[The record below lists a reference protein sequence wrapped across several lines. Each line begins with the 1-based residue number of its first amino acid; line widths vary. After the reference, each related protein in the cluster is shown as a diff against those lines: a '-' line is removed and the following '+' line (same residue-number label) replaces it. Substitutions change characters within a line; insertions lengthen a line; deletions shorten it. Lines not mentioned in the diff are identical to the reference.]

1 MFKIKRIEENA
12 KIPKKEHF
20 WNKYKDATIVESDQ
34 NPQDDVR
41 LNGDTE
47 NEKSIAK
54 NMWENLKT
62 KKTIDDNL
70 KELFGDDWSLDIIWQ
85 KIQIVFWLVAAYF
98 SLRFAWYLVAF
109 FSKSIQLGGPKNL
122 LKVYD

>member
-20 WNKYKDATIVESDQ
+20 WNKYSNATIVET
-34 NPQDDVR
+34 
-41 LNGDTE
+41 DTE
-47 NEKSIAK
+47 EDSRSNVPSIAK
-54 NMWENLKT
+54 NMWTGLDTKT
-62 KKTIDDNL
+62 TIDDNL
-70 KELFGDDWSLDIIWQ
+70 KELFGEDWSLDIIWQ